1 MPDCLAERNPA
12 FGYPE
17 PTESQKCNPLLTRR
31 KPLIIK
37 TLAVGP
43 IQANCFILGCE
54 RTRQA
59 VVIDP
64 GDEADKILLTLA
76 ESKLTVNY
84 IINTHGHFDH
94 VGANRRLKEATGAD
108 ILIHAADAPMLA
120 HLPAAAMAFGLRVED
135 SPAADRTLS
144 DGDTIIFGDITLT
157 VIHTPGH
164 SPGGIALFTD
174 KVVFAGDSLFYGSI
188 GRTDFPGGDYNTL
201 IASIKNKLFPLG
213 DDVVVYTGHGP
224 ATTISQERR
233 MNPFLQ

>member
-1 MPDCLAERNPA
+1 
-12 FGYPE
+12 
-17 PTESQKCNPLLTRR
+17 
-31 KPLIIK
+31 LIIK

-54 RTRQA
+54 RTKQA

-64 GDEADKILLTLA
+64 GDEADKILLSLA
-76 ESKLTVNY
+76 ESNLTVKY

-108 ILIHAADAPMLA
+108 ILIHAGDAPMLA

-135 SPAADRTLS
+135 SPPADRTVA
-144 DGDTIIFGDITLT
+144 DGETITFGDITLT

-174 KVVFAGDSLFYGSI
+174 KVAFVGDSLFYGSI
-188 GRTDFPGGDYNTL
+188 GRTDFPGGEYNTL
-201 IASIKNKLFPLG
+201 ISSIKNRLFPLG
-213 DDVVVYTGHGP
+213 DDVVIYTGHGP
-224 ATTISQERR
+224 ATTIGQERR
-233 MNPFLQ
+233 INPFLQ